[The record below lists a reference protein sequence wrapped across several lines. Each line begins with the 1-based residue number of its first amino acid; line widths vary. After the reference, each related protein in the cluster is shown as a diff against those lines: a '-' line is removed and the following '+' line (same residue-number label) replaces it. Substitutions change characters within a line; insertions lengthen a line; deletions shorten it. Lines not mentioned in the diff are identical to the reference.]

1 MKNFLAFVL
10 ALLMALSLAACGA
23 GEKETDGDAATPPAT
38 DGSEVLTNDVEQEKA
53 EDDSVLPPADDGSE
67 DPNDSNSKEN
77 TEGTVSF
84 DVAYSECDG
93 ILDWQG
99 LRIHVIKNQ
108 SELASYLSE
117 MELEDSVYIEYDS
130 LYDSA
135 FFEDR
140 MLISV
145 FGTCPH
151 TVYPVVNEVRYE
163 DQKTVIF
170 VMFIVPENNSVIA
183 MDGKIML
190 LSLDVD
196 ENINSEEDIEV
207 VFDSK
212 EVNYEEYNL
221 VRELYGVIVT

>member
-1 MKNFLAFVL
+1 MKKLLAFLL
-10 ALLMALSLAACGA
+10 ALLIAFSLAACGA

-38 DGSEVLTNDVEQEKA
+38 DGSE
-53 EDDSVLPPADDGSE
+53 

-77 TEGTVSF
+77 TEGTISF

-151 TVYPVVNEVRYE
+151 TVYPVVNELKYE
-163 DQKTVIF
+163 DQKLV
-170 VMFIVPENNSVIA
+170 VSAMFIVPENNSVIA

-190 LSLDVD
+190 LSLDAN
-196 ENINSEEDIEV
+196 ENINSEEDIEA
-207 VFDSK
+207 VFNSK
-212 EVNYEEYNL
+212 EVNSEEYNL